1 MKYQPTIESLRT
13 HVVPDWYHNAKL
25 GIMITWGLYSV
36 PAWAPYSEL
45 DIMEMVAREGFSAN
59 KKSPYVAWYLNSMQ
73 FKDSP
78 TWKHHV
84 ETYGEHFPYDDF
96 RKPFE
101 EASAK
106 MDPDAWAEFFQEA
119 GARYVVFITKHHDGY
134 LLWPSNYR
142 HPFKTDYQ
150 SKRDFVGEL
159 TEAVRR
165 KNMRM
170 GLYYSG
176 VWDWS
181 FTHTPIDSVF
191 SFVMNMRQSRQYVEY
206 ANNHIRELIDR
217 YKPSILWNDIGY
229 PAGTDVNELIAY
241 YYNTVKDGVVN
252 DRWSQI
258 KVPNNSVALAS
269 MKAALE
275 LMEKEMQEQ
284 NLTMM
289 EPRCHYDFRTPEYT
303 SFKEILTEKWETV
316 RGIGK
321 SFEYNQIEDEKIILS
336 SGELIRYLTD
346 IVSKNGNLLIGVG
359 PKADGTFSELHQK
372 PLRELGAWLKVNGE
386 AIFDT
391 RPWKRAEGKT
401 EQGMDVRFT
410 KKAESLYATVLDI
423 PRGKEISLKNLK
435 AADDTEVFLLGHLSP
450 LQWKQEGDSIKVTL
464 PGSLWESA
472 AYSFKIIP
480 QPE

>member
-1 MKYQPTIESLRT
+1 MKYQPTMESLRT
-13 HVVPDWYHNAKL
+13 RAVPEWYHNAKL

-45 DIMEMVAREGFSAN
+45 DIMEMVAREGFSAI
-59 KKSPYVAWYLNSMQ
+59 KKTPYAEWYLNSMQ
-73 FKDSP
+73 FKDGP

-84 ETYGEHFPYDDF
+84 ETYGENFSYDDF
-96 RKPFE
+96 KKPFE

-106 MDPDAWAEFFQEA
+106 MGLDAWAEFFKEA
-119 GARYVVFITKHHDGY
+119 GARYVVFITKHSDGY

-142 HPFKTDYQ
+142 HPFKTDHQ

-159 TEAVRR
+159 TQAVRR

-181 FTHTPIDSVF
+181 FRHTPIDSVWAAL
-191 SFVMNMRQSRQYVEY
+191 MNMRQSRQYIEY

-229 PAGTDVNELIAY
+229 PAGTDVKELIAY
-241 YYNTVKDGVVN
+241 YYNTVEDGVVN

-258 KVPNNSVALAS
+258 KVPGNPIIRALMHAGVWLYTR
-269 MKAALE
+269 K
-275 LMEKEMQEQ
+275 KRGQ
-284 NLTMM
+284 NKLIK
-289 EPRCHYDFRTPEYT
+289 PRCHYDFRTPEYD
-303 SFKEILTEKWETV
+303 SFKEIRTEKWETV

-321 SFEYNQIEDEKIILS
+321 SFGYNQIEGEKITLS
-336 SGELIRYLTD
+336 SGELIHYFTD
-346 IVSKNGNLLIGVG
+346 IVSKNGNLLIGIG
-359 PKADGTFSELHQK
+359 PKADGTFSELQQK

-391 RPWKRAEGKT
+391 RPWKQAEGKT
-401 EQGMDVRFT
+401 EEGMDVRFT
-410 KKAESLYATVLDI
+410 KKAESVYATILDT

-435 AADDTEVFLLGHLSP
+435 AADNTEVFLLGHPSP

-472 AYSFKIIP
+472 AYSFKITP
-480 QPE
+480 QPQ